1 MYMYMIQRAVNDRKM
16 GDDERETD
24 YVHTKKKVSVH
35 VTDECDSMVCNIES
49 NLCPIAHP
57 QSQAV

>member
-1 MYMYMIQRAVNDRKM
+1 M

-35 VTDECDSMVCNIES
+35 VTDECDSMVCNIEP
-49 NLCPIAHP
+49 NLCPIAHS
-57 QSQAV
+57 QSRAVFHSDQ